1 MYVHVYHVPEMSEK
15 RGQVRG
21 KKGALPHMRKGVI
34 LGTRI
39 TQISEKNRSSEGRER
54 WAYLWKG
61 LIHMEHPN
69 VQRKGGQVKGGE
81 DGLICGRGSHM
92 DHTNFREKQVK

>member
-1 MYVHVYHVPEMSEK
+1 MSEK

-34 LGTRI
+34 LGTWI

-69 VQRKGGQVKGGE
+69 VQRKTGQVRGGKGG
-81 DGLICGRGSHM
+81 LIS
-92 DHTNFREKQVK
+92 RENSIWFN